1 MKALVLE
8 EFGSDFKIKNINKPV
23 PADGEVLVRIKASGV
38 NMLDTKIKA
47 GKAAH
52 AQVSTPAI
60 LGIDMA
66 GIVESVGKNVTG
78 FTAGDEVYGM
88 TGGIAGIQ
96 GSLAEYA
103 AVDARLLAIKPS
115 TLSFKEAAAIPLAF
129 ITAWEGL
136 VDRAKIAKGMTVLI
150 HGGAGSVGHIAIQLA
165 KSFGTEIYATGSA
178 ENLEAIQAY
187 GVTAIDYNTVL
198 PEEYV
203 ELYTEGKG
211 FDVILD
217 TVGGA
222 VLDNSFKAVKKYTG
236 HVVSILGWGAHS
248 LAPLSF
254 RGATYSGVFTLM
266 PLLTGENIEHH
277 AEILTEATKLAN
289 AGKLKAVVNDTDYS
303 FETIEE
309 AYEGLEN
316 HSIKNRAI
324 VLI

>member
-66 GIVESVGKNVTG
+66 GVVESVGKNVTG
-78 FTAGDEVYGM
+78 FAAGDEVYGM

-115 TLSFKEAAAIPLAF
+115 TLSFKETAAIPLAF

-165 KSFGTEIYATGSA
+165 KSFDAEIYATGSA

-187 GVTAIDYNTVL
+187 GVTAIDYNTVS
-198 PEEYV
+198 PEEYID
-203 ELYTEGKG
+203 LYTEGKG

-266 PLLTGENIEHH
+266 PLLTGENREHH
-277 AEILTEATKLAN
+277 AEILAEATKLAN
-289 AGKLKAVVNDTDYS
+289 AGKLKPVVNDTDYS

-309 AYEGLEN
+309 AYNGLDN